1 MKDNPDLVQKYDDII
16 KDQLRKG
23 IIEKVRTE
31 SNCTLKHYIPH
42 HAVINP
48 TKATTKVRIVYDAS
62 AKTKPENNSLHEC
75 LYRGPILLQNLTGIL
90 LRFRMKQIAM
100 VADIEKA
107 FLQIGLQEDAKDVTR
122 FFWLKDKDI
131 INVENNIQAYRFCRV
146 PFGIICSP
154 FLLAATIDHHLKFFN
169 SNLAQNIRDN
179 IYVDNVITGT
189 QSILQAKEFCS
200 KSKKIFESASMN
212 LRDWM
217 SNSDEVLNQIPI
229 HDRANRERM
238 KILGLTWIVKEDTLT
253 LAHQIKVS
261 SNVSKRTILQQIASI
276 YDPLG
281 LYSPVILRGKVF
293 LQHLWTQ
300 NISWDTQL
308 SDEDKSRWDLLCED
322 MKGLDECHFPRY
334 IGLEHGGKLN
344 VDYQL
349 LVFCDASKYAYAAAV
364 YLFQETTTD
373 RRIDL
378 IFSKTRLAPNKPITI
393 PRLELLAAL
402 IGTRC
407 LKFVQKD
414 DSVSLGKSSASGN
427 SPHR

>member
-1 MKDNPDLVQKYDDII
+1 
-16 KDQLRKG
+16 
-23 IIEKVRTE
+23 
-31 SNCTLKHYIPH
+31 
-42 HAVINP
+42 
-48 TKATTKVRIVYDAS
+48 
-62 AKTKPENNSLHEC
+62 
-75 LYRGPILLQNLTGIL
+75 
-90 LRFRMKQIAM
+90 
-100 VADIEKA
+100 
-107 FLQIGLQEDAKDVTR
+107 
-122 FFWLKDKDI
+122 
-131 INVENNIQAYRFCRV
+131 
-146 PFGIICSP
+146 
-154 FLLAATIDHHLKFFN
+154 
-169 SNLAQNIRDN
+169 
-179 IYVDNVITGT
+179 
-189 QSILQAKEFCS
+189 
-200 KSKKIFESASMN
+200 MN

-229 HDRANRERM
+229 YDRANRERM

-261 SNVSKRTILQQIASI
+261 SKVSKRTILQQIASI

-293 LQHLWTQ
+293 LQHLWNQ

-308 SDEDKSRWDLLCED
+308 SDEDISKWDLLCED
-322 MKGLDECHFPRY
+322 MKGLNECHFPRY
-334 IGLEHGGKLN
+334 IGLEQGGKLN

-407 LKFVQKD
+407 LKFVQKELKVNI
-414 DSVSLGKSSASGN
+414 SEKHVMYG
-427 SPHR
+427 